1 MFNELQS
8 QIFVCT
14 IFAEVL
20 PAVERASQAPQQGPN
35 RPATQDVR
43 ALTEAR
49 SRQLEL
55 EKSDVAGYVAVRN
68 RNARRRRRFETAFS
82 GKFDFNSK
90 RWNGISD
97 GAKEFISA
105 LLTESSVRPGTL
117 FFSAWSPYYK
127 YSCTGKAIQYS
138 SLQHSTAY
146 YSI

>member
-55 EKSDVAGYVAVRN
+55 EKSNVAGYVAVRN

-82 GKFDFNSK
+82 GKFDFIFWMSENVAVGKDAS
-90 RWNGISD
+90 
-97 GAKEFISA
+97 
-105 LLTESSVRPGTL
+105 
-117 FFSAWSPYYK
+117 FS
-127 YSCTGKAIQYS
+127 
-138 SLQHSTAY
+138 
-146 YSI
+146 